1 MGQLDRFHSN
11 TEASLT
17 TVTTMAVALH
27 IFKCTLCKITFSTLN
42 GALSCFLKFVCL
54 TLASVT
60 LWIFELSSS
69 QSLKSFSLSDLNVLK
84 VWHLCDHVWKC
95 LKRLDR
101 FLSPT
106 YKKIYEQPSTLLD
119 WNGLYGHEMVTR
131 QKRTVNY
138 SVIQK
143 SCLQTILEK
152 ECLIYPDS
160 LVG

>member
-1 MGQLDRFHSN
+1 MTVCPHFMGQLHRFQPN
-11 TEASLT
+11 TGASLT
-17 TVTTMAVALH
+17 PATTMAVALH

-69 QSLKSFSLSDLNVLK
+69 QSLKSFSLSDFNVLK

-119 WNGLYGHEMVTR
+119 WNGLYRHEMVTHLR
-131 QKRTVNY
+131 KELLY
-138 SVIQK
+138 K
-143 SCLQTILEK
+143 SPVFK
-152 ECLIYPDS
+152 PF
-160 LVG
+160 